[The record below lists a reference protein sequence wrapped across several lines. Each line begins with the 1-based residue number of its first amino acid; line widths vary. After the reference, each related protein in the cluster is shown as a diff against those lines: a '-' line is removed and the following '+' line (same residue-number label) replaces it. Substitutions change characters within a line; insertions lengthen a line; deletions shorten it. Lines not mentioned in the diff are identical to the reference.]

1 MLVKNQNCS
10 CCKLFALEHNQ
21 SLKLPQQVHEL
32 QVLSGSA
39 WLTIAGQDIIL
50 NSQQV
55 ISIPKNKYG
64 AVISA
69 ISQEPLLFELR

>member
-1 MLVKNQNCS
+1 MLVKQQNIS
-10 CCKLFALEHNQ
+10 SSRLFTLQHNQ
-21 SLKLPQQVHEL
+21 SLRLPQQLHEL
-32 QVLSGSA
+32 QILSGSA

-55 ISIPKNKYG
+55 LSIPKSKYG

-69 ISQEPLLFELR
+69 ISEEPLIFELQ